1 MAEVGGVAGLF
12 GLREG
17 GREAGHDGVQVDVGE
32 DDSEVILVLDEAA
45 AVAGLEGGADLAVPG
60 AERKGPPARERSRR
74 WKWVS
79 ITA

>member
-1 MAEVGGVAGLF
+1 MAGVGGVARLF
-12 GLREG
+12 GLGER
-17 GREAGHDGVQVDVGE
+17 GREAGHDGVQMDVGE
-32 DDSEVILVLDEAA
+32 DDGEVVLVLDEAA

-60 AERKGPPARERSRR
+60 AEREGRPARERSRR

>member
-12 GLREG
+12 GLGEG
-17 GREAGHDGVQVDVGE
+17 GREAGHDGVQVDVGQ
-32 DDSEVILVLDEAA
+32 DDGEVILVLDEAA
-45 AVAGLEGGADLAVPG
+45 AVAGLESRADLAVAG
-60 AERKGPPARERSRR
+60 AAREGRPARERSRR